1 MGSALRFH
9 VFATPFQ
16 PTHYRILA
24 LDHRVL
30 LAAEGAVTIRSRRRR
45 EMKAMPRWVLVIL
58 IGWC

>member
-1 MGSALRFH
+1 M
-9 VFATPFQ
+9 FATPFQ

>member
-1 MGSALRFH
+1 MGSALSFH

-30 LAAEGAVTIRSRRRR
+30 LAAEGSGNNPVAQPWD
-45 EMKAMPRWVLVIL
+45 EGMPRCVFVNLT
-58 IGWC
+58 GWY